1 VAPKTRYV
9 RSGDASIAYQ
19 VVGEGPPDLLFVSGF
34 VSHLELIWEEPTVA
48 RFFDGLASF
57 SRLILFDK
65 RGLGLSDRTGG
76 APTLEQVADDALAV
90 LDAAASE
97 SAAVFAISEGGPAA
111 IVLAA
116 TYPERVS
123 RLILY
128 GTWPRIVRS
137 PDYPLGFTLEQLRA
151 TRDHFADRW
160 GDPVAVN
167 AFLPSMVDDQ
177 AFVDWWARLL
187 RLGTSPSGIVD
198 LMSVYEEIDVRPALP
213 LIQQPTLVLH
223 RESDRLIPLAIGRFL
238 AVRIPDCR
246 LVELE
251 GADHLAFAGDQAAL
265 LSEIEEFMTGTRSA
279 HESRHRVLATV
290 LFTDIV
296 GSTERAT
303 ELGDRRW
310 RDLLHRHRAAVRR
323 ELTRFRGREIDTAG
337 DGFLATF
344 DGPARAIQC
353 ACSIRDA
360 VDALGVEVRNGV
372 HTGECELID
381 GGGVGGIA
389 VHIGARVA
397 ALAEPGEVL
406 VSRTVRDLVAGS
418 GLVFEDR
425 GVSRLKG
432 VEGDWQLY
440 AVA

>member
-1 VAPKTRYV
+1 MQPKTRYA

-34 VSHLELIWEEPTVA
+34 VSHLELIWEEPTAA

-65 RGLGLSDRTGG
+65 RGMGLSDRTGV

-90 LDAAASE
+90 LDAAGSE
-97 SAAVFAISEGGPAA
+97 RAAVFAISEGGPAA
-111 IVLAA
+111 TVLAA
-116 TYPERVS
+116 TYPERVTQ
-123 RLILY
+123 LVLY
-128 GTWPRIVRS
+128 GTWARIVRGA
-137 PDYPLGFTLEQLRA
+137 DYALGFTLDQLRA
-151 TRDHFADRW
+151 TRTYFAEHW
-160 GDPVAVN
+160 GDPVAAV
-167 AFLPSMVDDQ
+167 AFIPSMVDDQ
-177 AFVDWWARLL
+177 GFLAWWARFL
-187 RLGTSPSGIVD
+187 RLGASPGGMVD
-198 LMSVYEEIDVRPALP
+198 LMRLYEEIDVRPVLP
-213 LIQQPTLVLH
+213 VIQQPTLVLH
-223 RESDRLIPLAIGRFL
+223 RKGDRLIPVEIGRYL
-238 AVRIPDCR
+238 AERIPNCR
-246 LVELE
+246 FVELE
-251 GADHLAFAGDQAAL
+251 GADHLAVTGDQASL
-265 LSEIEEFMTGTRSA
+265 LSEIEEFVTGTRSG
-279 HESRHRVLATV
+279 HESQRVLATV

-303 ELGDRRW
+303 ALGDQGW
-310 RDLLHRHRAAVRR
+310 RDLLQRHRAAVRR
-323 ELTRFRGREIDTAG
+323 ELARFRGREIDTAG

-353 ACSIRDA
+353 ACSIRGA
-360 VDALGVEVRNGV
+360 VHGLGLEVRSGL

-381 GGGVGGIA
+381 GGVAGIA
-389 VHIGARVA
+389 VHTGARVA

-418 GLVFEDR
+418 GLAFEDR

-440 AVA
+440 AVV